1 MVFRETVWEPGGTA
15 RVHSSG
21 DAKSTTATVDKW
33 VSIPQAT
40 ISPTFIFST
49 F

>member
-1 MVFRETVWEPGGTA
+1 MVFRETLWEPGGTA